1 MRRDLLIL
9 AAAVVLLRLPFIALP
24 VQGDDVYYLLFAEN
38 ALSDPWHALQMGFS
52 LQGETVW
59 AAGHTRPPL
68 NAYFLALLMS
78 LFGPPGEVGYHAAY
92 LLFSLSAA
100 GSMYFLA
107 RRFGVSPL
115 WAALTLLV
123 VPSFVVN
130 GNKLEADLPLLAFW
144 LVGFT
149 LFVHGRYWLAIPAL
163 GLAGLCA
170 YQSVFAVPILAHWVW
185 FNDRK
190 NWVGWLATGAAPLA
204 LIAWQL
210 WERAAAGSAPVEVLA
225 GYFTTYDLL
234 ALERKAKSSLA
245 LLAHLGFVVSPLLI
259 WPGVRR
265 RGVVIVSLAVG
276 FLAAV
281 VVPEYSLAERLLLV
295 VALASGTAV
304 LISLTGL
311 LLRERELD
319 NGFLAAWVLVFF
331 AGSVAVF
338 YAGSA
343 RYLLPLAPALVIL
356 VFRARPPL
364 KLIATALGLHLCL
377 GLGLAAV
384 EYEQACRYHEFAL
397 EVGRLAGSK
406 PVYTNAEWGLRHY
419 LVRAGGEPILH
430 NQVLLD
436 GSVYVESELNSQ
448 IAHQTDGR
456 KAELAR
462 TEVVSAIP
470 LTTIGRGT
478 HSGYSS
484 SEFGVLPFGLGS
496 RAADRITAYTIGLPK
511 PTVGFLR
518 MRSSEA
524 DEQLL
529 SGFWPPPDEAPWRW
543 MGKQASAL
551 LLAPEGASKFR
562 IQCFVPDEAPGRHV
576 AVRLDGELVID
587 RQLDQTGGQTL
598 EAEVAVTPGATVRL
612 TIAIDETYSPPG
624 DDRDLGMI
632 VNEFGFE

>member
-1 MRRDLLIL
+1 MRRDLLLL

-38 ALSDPWHALQMGFS
+38 ALSDPWHALQMGFT

-59 AAGHTRPPL
+59 AAGHTRPPF
-68 NAYFLALLMS
+68 NTYFLALLMS

-92 LLFSLSAA
+92 LLFSLTAV

-107 RRFGVSPL
+107 HRFGVSPL
-115 WAALTLLV
+115 WAALTLMV

-144 LVGFT
+144 IAGFT
-149 LFVHGRYWLAIPAL
+149 LFVYGRYWLALPAL

-190 NWVGWLATGAAPLA
+190 SWVGWLATAAAPLT
-204 LIAWQL
+204 LVAWQL
-210 WERAAAGSAPVEVLA
+210 WERAAAGSAPAEVLA
-225 GYFTTYDLL
+225 GYFATYDLL

-245 LLAHLGFVVSPLLI
+245 LVAHLGFLVSPLAI
-259 WPGVRR
+259 WFGVRR
-265 RGVVIVSLAVG
+265 RAVVVASVAVG
-276 FLAAV
+276 FLAV
-281 VVPEYSLAERLLLV
+281 LTVPEYSAAERLLLL
-295 VALASGTAV
+295 VAVATGAAV

-331 AGSVAVF
+331 AGSLAVF
-338 YAGSA
+338 YSGSA

-364 KLIATALGLHLCL
+364 KLVASALGVHLCL

-384 EYEQACRYHEFAL
+384 EYEQACHYRQFAW
-397 EVGRLAGSK
+397 EVGGLAGSK
-406 PVYTNAEWGLRHY
+406 PVHTNAEWGLRHY
-419 LVRAGGEPILH
+419 LVAAGGEPILRD
-430 NQVLLD
+430 QVLLSD
-436 GSVYVESELNSQ
+436 TVFVESELASQ

-456 KAELAR
+456 KAALAS
-462 TEVVSAIP
+462 TEIASAIP

-484 SEFGVLPFGLGS
+484 SEFGVLPFGLGA
-496 RAADRITAYTIGLPK
+496 RVADRVTAYTIGMPE
-511 PTVGFLR
+511 PTVGFLK
-518 MRSSEA
+518 MRSPEA

-529 SGFWPPPDEAPWRW
+529 SGFWPPPDDAPWRW
-543 MGKQASAL
+543 MGARGSAL

-562 IQCFVPDEAPGRHV
+562 IQFFVPDEAPGRRV
-576 AVRLDGELVID
+576 EIRLDGDVVID
-587 RQLDQTGGQTL
+587 RRMEQTGGQSF
-598 EAEVAVTPGATVRL
+598 EAEVTVTPGATVRL